1 MTLKDLAERWVAI
14 KNTARPS
21 PNTASARVSDL
32 WAIGQSLAGTEY
44 REQDKLGVL
53 ENLSPANAS
62 APNASTSPHP
72 RQRTDGQPCD
82 QCLPAPSTGKPS
94 PTNTTR

>member
-1 MTLKDLAERWVAI
+1 MSLKDLAERWVAI

-32 WAIGQSLAGTEY
+32 WSIGQSLVGTEY

-53 ENLSPANAS
+53 ENLSPADV
-62 APNASTSPHP
+62 T
-72 RQRTDGQPCD
+72 
-82 QCLPAPSTGKPS
+82 L
-94 PTNTTR
+94 TRLEDAWSCPVT